1 MAAATNRA
9 TKLELVTRDI
19 EERGAPQCRQ
29 QNFTEAMTTGG
40 RSAAGFGRSAAGVR
54 VQSSNPGA
62 PLLFNSDGQ
71 PSFPTW
77 ALGLYRSP
85 RRTT

>member
-54 VQSSNPGA
+54 VRTRELHRSNIATDSQATESSQVNG
-62 PLLFNSDGQ
+62 
-71 PSFPTW
+71 
-77 ALGLYRSP
+77 
-85 RRTT
+85 